1 LVSEPAQYWKVE
13 SRPIGIVITCWGH
26 DKKRTV
32 HRATSE
38 FDALAKSHRGSFTVV
53 ADLREMTGYET
64 ESRQAWQEVLRKHRK
79 GIRTLVL
86 VGARSPLIR
95 MGAAAVGAFAAIRVR
110 FVSTWQEAEKAVASG
125 AD

>member
-1 LVSEPAQYWKVE
+1 MSEPAQYWKVE
-13 SRPIGIVITCWGH
+13 SRRIGIVVTCWGH

-38 FDALAKSHRGSFTVV
+38 FDALAKTQTGPFTVV

-64 ESRQAWQEVLRKHRK
+64 ESRQAWQEALRKHRK
-79 GIRTLVL
+79 GIRGLVL

-110 FVSTWQEAEKAVASG
+110 FVETWAEVEKAVGSDA
-125 AD
+125 